1 MLREKDLLTRLLN
14 RNSYENKIKVYARAD
29 LHLRG
34 YGNGLHELNNA
45 LGHEAG
51 TRILTLIGK
60 GFQQVFDEENPF
72 RIDGDEFVS
81 PVPHDNEENNQEK
94 IARIQQMAESEG
106 VSCFHWLCGGKYRGY
121 RSHSDFS

>member
-1 MLREKDLLTRLLN
+1 MKTR
-14 RNSYENKIKVYARAD
+14 SKVYARRPHQGAD

-94 IARIQQMAESEG
+94 NRAHSADGRKRRGIMFSLAMRREIPRIQKSQ
-106 VSCFHWLCGGKYRGY
+106 
-121 RSHSDFS
+121 